1 MSEPSARCQLFGNR
15 KIYQLA
21 ENRHNCIVA
30 CSTCSL
36 FVRISNEQSIR
47 FDIIERNCGV
57 RSSHSVFF
65 SPQITFICWSVFVI
79 CWYVYQCQA
88 IDLSFCLK
96 LFCNPLLLLCTKF
109 GFVRVLWNFGSSSV
123 SSVEWYAVFKWFL
136 AADQGNQ
143 WKTKSI

>member
-1 MSEPSARCQLFGNR
+1 MHLLCVYVEIINQLMSEPSARCQLFGNR

-65 SPQITFICWSVFVI
+65 RPKS
-79 CWYVYQCQA
+79 
-88 IDLSFCLK
+88 LSFVDLY
-96 LFCNPLLLLCTKF
+96 LS
-109 GFVRVLWNFGSSSV
+109 FVDM
-123 SSVEWYAVFKWFL
+123 YANVK
-136 AADQGNQ
+136 Q
-143 WKTKSI
+143 SIYHFV